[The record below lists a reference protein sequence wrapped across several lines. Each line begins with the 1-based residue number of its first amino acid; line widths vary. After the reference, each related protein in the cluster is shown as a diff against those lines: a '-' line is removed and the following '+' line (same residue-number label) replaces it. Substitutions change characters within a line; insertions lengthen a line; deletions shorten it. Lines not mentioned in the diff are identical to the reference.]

1 MADLLTAV
9 KSVRTHKD
17 ADATDSWLS
26 EVKTTKTRSCEDEQP
41 PPVSDL
47 RSAIESSKPV
57 TKASSPEEAL
67 QMLRAKPSAD
77 QLLTVLHQLSH
88 ADGGFAGHG
97 VSFDLHATGPLQTQ
111 IVSTLINTII
121 PDFWPVFDHRQRSVL
136 VACLSN
142 VTGINAVIAQLRLCT
157 TANTQNA
164 ASSSSNV
171 SDLLSV
177 AGQVLRSADTL
188 AIIHA
193 GLQNAAITDVKRQM
207 AWKDFVN
214 LIGSGK
220 VTSIVAQAEDVSKS
234 STNASWLSKG
244 GAYATWLGKNICVLL
259 GEDLDHVSRIQGASL
274 VLAKAVNLGY
284 PNQLLQGLFGSLAH
298 VTNQNEMITC
308 LLTTLPAYTKRAFT
322 EHLMRWLSTLD
333 ASDDNLDAESAKESV
348 VAISGF
354 LCITLGDAGIK
365 AHICSTLTTST
376 LSASISL
383 SVRRAT
389 LAALARFEDD
399 EVRAVLDKILAT
411 FSDPLFIS
419 HAPILQQDSLAQ
431 TLLIAAG
438 YVHRAFPAALKVVA
452 RSSSHMQGV
461 SNRLDCSNTRARWL
475 GMVVGTAIST
485 LVDKE
490 GSRMNFGTDEM
501 ATSEALW
508 YISLVNVHD
517 SVGTMRDFA
526 ALLAAHGKSVATA
539 KRIARQH
546 QPRVSQKMPDVNGKP
561 TFGPLP
567 PPAQTEIL
575 GERVTEVVTD
585 DSEEDDDDLKP
596 YAKPDSDPED
606 SDEDATLVNRNKVK
620 PPVYIRDLMSMLRDD
635 KSHDRFQLG
644 VKHAAPLIRRKASFG
659 KEVTDHAE
667 ELATILCNL
676 QDPFETADFGEL
688 RLQALIAVLL
698 SDVQTLAPWLCRQ
711 VFSGDYSI
719 SQRCLILSAIGL
731 GGRELAGL
739 KNEDDLNPPL
749 ENTNFP
755 TKRLP
760 PHLHATYTSPSPST
774 KRLEAAS
781 KDMERAL
788 IQPLALQAADNSTA
802 HLNAVKVR
810 TFSSR
815 MAVERTKRKPAA
827 NQLAKIFASAFFYP
841 LANRYQ
847 QEIASY
853 GSASVFASA
862 PFVLVTYLRTL
873 ALLLHASGP
882 ATIALPEIC
891 GEFWELLLSLRVQ
904 AIADISVLQAVL
916 FGLLTLL
923 EVLYDKQKIAQEF
936 PKQLMQTQQW
946 TDLIF
951 EKTRSGNLV
960 TGNGDDEEAKVRT
973 LAASV
978 LVKTHAIVDAYQKQL
993 VGYTYDSMM

>member
-9 KSVRTHKD
+9 KSVRTHQD
-17 ADATDSWLS
+17 VDDIDSWLS
-26 EVKTTKTRSCEDEQP
+26 AVKTTKAKSREDEQP
-41 PPVSDL
+41 PSVLVL
-47 RSAIESSKPV
+47 RCGSESSKHV

-67 QMLRAKPSAD
+67 QILRAKPSPA
-77 QLLTVLHQLSH
+77 QLLTALHQLSP
-88 ADGGFAGHG
+88 ADGGFAEDG
-97 VSFDLHATGPLQTQ
+97 VSFDLRSTGPLQTQ
-111 IVSTLINTII
+111 IISTLISTII

-136 VACLSN
+136 VACLRN
-142 VTGINAVIAQLRLCT
+142 VTGINAVIVQLRLCT
-157 TANTQNA
+157 TPNTQNA
-164 ASSSSNV
+164 ASSSTNAL
-171 SDLLSV
+171 DLLSV
-177 AGQVLRSADTL
+177 FDQVLGSTDTL
-188 AIIHA
+188 ALVHA
-193 GLQNAAITDVKRQM
+193 GLQTAAMNDVKRQM

-220 VTSIVAQAEDVSKS
+220 VTSVVAQAEDVSKS
-234 STNASWLSKG
+234 RINASWLSKG
-244 GAYATWLGKNICVLL
+244 GAYATWLGQNISALL
-259 GEDLDHVSRIQGASL
+259 GEDDENANRIEGASL
-274 VLAKAVNLGY
+274 VLAKSVNLGY

-298 VTNQNEMITC
+298 VKNQTEMIAC

-333 ASDDNLDAESAKESV
+333 ASDDHLDTESAKESV
-348 VAISGF
+348 AALSGF
-354 LCITLGDAGIK
+354 LCITLDDAGLQ
-365 AHICSTLTTST
+365 AHICSTLTTPT
-376 LSASISL
+376 LSTSISL
-383 SVRRAT
+383 SVRRAS
-389 LAALARFEDD
+389 LAALSSSEDED
-399 EVRAVLDKILAT
+399 VQAVLDRTMIT

-419 HAPILQQDSLAQ
+419 HAPVLQQESLAQ

-438 YVHRAFPAALKVVA
+438 YVHRASPAALKAVA

-490 GSRMNFGTDEM
+490 GSRMNFGTDEL

-517 SVGTMRDFA
+517 SIGTVKDFA
-526 ALLAAHGKSVATA
+526 ALLAHQAVAMM
-539 KRIARQH
+539 KRPARRH
-546 QPRVSQKMPDVNGKP
+546 QIDVSKQMPVVNGKP
-561 TFGPLP
+561 VFGPVP
-567 PPAQTEIL
+567 PPAQTELI
-575 GERVTEVVTD
+575 GERVTEVLTD
-585 DSEEDDDDLKP
+585 DSEDDDDDLKP

-644 VKHAAPLIRRKASFG
+644 IKYAAPLIRRKANFG

-667 ELATILCNL
+667 ELATILYNL
-676 QDPFETADFGEL
+676 QDPFETADFDEL
-688 RLQALIAVLL
+688 RLQALIAILL
-698 SDVQTLAPWLCRQ
+698 SDVKSLSPWLCRQ

-719 SQRCLILSAIGL
+719 SQRCFILSAIGL

-739 KNEDDLNPPL
+739 KNEDELNPPL
-749 ENTNFP
+749 EVTNFP

-760 PHLHATYTSPSPST
+760 PHLHATYTTPSPST
-774 KRLEAAS
+774 KRLDAAS

-788 IQPLALQAADNSTA
+788 IQPLALQAADQSTA

-873 ALLLHASGP
+873 ALLLHAAGP
-882 ATIALPEIC
+882 ATAGLSEIC

-904 AIADISVLQAVL
+904 AIADISILQAVL

-923 EVLYDKQKIAQEF
+923 EVFYDKQKIAQEF

-951 EKTRSGNLV
+951 EKTGGGNLV
-960 TGNGDDEEAKVRT
+960 TGNGDDDEAKVRT

-978 LVKTHAIVDAYQKQL
+978 LVKTQEIVNAYQKQL
-993 VGYTYDSMM
+993 VGYAYDGLT